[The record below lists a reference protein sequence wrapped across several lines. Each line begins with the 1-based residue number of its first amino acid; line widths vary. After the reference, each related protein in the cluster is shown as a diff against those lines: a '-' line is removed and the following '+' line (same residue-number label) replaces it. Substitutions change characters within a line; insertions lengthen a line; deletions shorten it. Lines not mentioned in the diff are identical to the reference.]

1 MKVPLSWLKDYV
13 DITLPVDKLAER
25 LTLAGLE
32 VESVTRIGE
41 MWERDKLFVG
51 QILAVTQHPDADR
64 LVLARVEYGAAEPL
78 TVVTGAPNLYSYVG
92 QDLSG
97 GRGPK
102 VAFAVVGARLIDGHS
117 AERKIATLKAG
128 KIRGIVSQG
137 MVCSEKELDLSDEHE
152 GILILPDDAPVGMPL
167 VDYMGDAVVE
177 FDIKGAFGH
186 LQCVVGIAR
195 ETAALTG
202 QPMRRDVLTILD
214 RQPVAIVP
222 DADFTGIVIQ
232 APDLCLRYS
241 AALIERVQ
249 VAPSPLWMQQRLARA
264 GMRPI
269 NNVVDITNYVM
280 LELGQPLH
288 AFDYDLLRGRA
299 GGRPTIIM
307 RRAHPGEHLTTL
319 DGVDRALDPDML
331 MITDTAGTIAV
342 GGVMGGANTEV
353 NDGTTSVL
361 LEAANFDFLSIRRTS
376 QMLKLSSEAGSRF
389 GKRVDPELTVIALAR
404 AGQLLEE
411 LAGGKV
417 RPVYGD
423 IYPAKPQPKTI
434 ALDPAYVNRLL
445 GVDVP
450 VEEMVRILRALEF
463 GVSESGGM
471 GEGRKGERESRGT
484 RALSHS
490 PTLPLSSSRFPPTAR
505 TSTSR
510 PTWWK
515 RSAAS
520 TATTG
525 CRTR

>member
-78 TVVTGAPNLYSYVG
+78 TVVTGAPNLYPYAG
-92 QDLSG
+92 QDLN

-241 AALIERVQ
+241 AALIEGVQ

-288 AFDYDLLRGRA
+288 AFDYELLRERRRPRRRPADDHHAPRAPRRAPDDPRRRGSQPRPGHADDHRHRGHHRRRRRDGRREHRGERRDDRRAAGGGQLRLPEHPPHQPTAQALQRGGQPLRQARRSGADRDRA
-299 GGRPTIIM
+299 GAGRSTAGGTG
-307 RRAHPGEHLTTL
+307 RRQSAPGLRRYLSRQTAAE
-319 DGVDRALDPDML
+319 DDRARSGVCQSA
-331 MITDTAGTIAV
+331 AGR
-342 GGVMGGANTEV
+342 GC
-353 NDGTTSVL
+353 
-361 LEAANFDFLSIRRTS
+361 
-376 QMLKLSSEAGSRF
+376 
-389 GKRVDPELTVIALAR
+389 
-404 AGQLLEE
+404 
-411 LAGGKV
+411 AGG
-417 RPVYGD
+417 GD
-423 IYPAKPQPKTI
+423 GADSAARWSSVWQ
-434 ALDPAYVNRLL
+434 RS
-445 GVDVP
+445 
-450 VEEMVRILRALEF
+450 R
-463 GVSESGGM
+463 
-471 GEGRKGERESRGT
+471 GERESRGSKGT
-484 RALSHS
+484 RSLSA
-490 PTLPLSSSRFPPTAR
+490 LPLSRSPSSPSPPTAR
-505 TSTSR
+505 TSTFR

>member
-64 LVLARVEYGAAEPL
+64 LVLARVAYGAAEPL
-78 TVVTGAPNLYSYVG
+78 TVVTGAPNLYPYVG
-92 QDLSG
+92 QDLGG

-214 RQPVAIVP
+214 
-222 DADFTGIVIQ
+222 
-232 APDLCLRYS
+232 
-241 AALIERVQ
+241 
-249 VAPSPLWMQQRLARA
+249 
-264 GMRPI
+264 
-269 NNVVDITNYVM
+269 
-280 LELGQPLH
+280 
-288 AFDYDLLRGRA
+288 
-299 GGRPTIIM
+299 
-307 RRAHPGEHLTTL
+307 
-319 DGVDRALDPDML
+319 
-331 MITDTAGTIAV
+331 
-342 GGVMGGANTEV
+342 
-353 NDGTTSVL
+353 
-361 LEAANFDFLSIRRTS
+361 
-376 QMLKLSSEAGSRF
+376 
-389 GKRVDPELTVIALAR
+389 
-404 AGQLLEE
+404 
-411 LAGGKV
+411 
-417 RPVYGD
+417 
-423 IYPAKPQPKTI
+423 
-434 ALDPAYVNRLL
+434 
-445 GVDVP
+445 
-450 VEEMVRILRALEF
+450 
-463 GVSESGGM
+463 
-471 GEGRKGERESRGT
+471 
-484 RALSHS
+484 
-490 PTLPLSSSRFPPTAR
+490 
-505 TSTSR
+505 STSR
-510 PTWWK
+510 SPSCPTPIS
-515 RSAAS
+515 RAS
-520 TATTG
+520 
-525 CRTR
+525 

>member
-1 MKVPLSWLKDYV
+1 
-13 DITLPVDKLAER
+13 
-25 LTLAGLE
+25 
-32 VESVTRIGE
+32 

-78 TVVTGAPNLYSYVG
+78 TVVTGAPNLYPYVG
-92 QDLSG
+92 QDLG

-232 APDLCLRYS
+232 DSRPVP
-241 AALIERVQ
+241 AL
-249 VAPSPLWMQQRLARA
+249 L
-264 GMRPI
+264 
-269 NNVVDITNYVM
+269 
-280 LELGQPLH
+280 
-288 AFDYDLLRGRA
+288 GRA
-299 GGRPTIIM
+299 DRAACRSRRRRCGCSSGWRAPACGRSTTSWTSPTMSCWSWASRSMRSTTICCASGQAARPTIIM

-319 DGVDRALDPDML
+319 DGVDRAS
-331 MITDTAGTIAV
+331 T
-342 GGVMGGANTEV
+342 
-353 NDGTTSVL
+353 
-361 LEAANFDFLSIRRTS
+361 
-376 QMLKLSSEAGSRF
+376 
-389 GKRVDPELTVIALAR
+389 
-404 AGQLLEE
+404 
-411 LAGGKV
+411 
-417 RPVYGD
+417 
-423 IYPAKPQPKTI
+423 
-434 ALDPAYVNRLL
+434 
-445 GVDVP
+445 
-450 VEEMVRILRALEF
+450 
-463 GVSESGGM
+463 
-471 GEGRKGERESRGT
+471 
-484 RALSHS
+484 
-490 PTLPLSSSRFPPTAR
+490 PT
-505 TSTSR
+505 
-510 PTWWK
+510 
-515 RSAAS
+515 
-520 TATTG
+520 
-525 CRTR
+525 C

>member
-78 TVVTGAPNLYSYVG
+78 TVVTGAPNLYPYAG
-92 QDLSG
+92 QDLG

-152 GILILPDDAPVGMPL
+152 GILILPDDAPVGTPL
-167 VDYMGDAVVE
+167 VDYMGDAIVE

-232 APDLCLRYS
+232 DPDLCLRYS
-241 AALIERVQ
+241 AALIEGVK
-249 VAPSPLWMQQRLARA
+249 VAPSPMWMQQRLARA

-288 AFDYDLLRGRA
+288 AFDYDLLRERA
-299 GGRPTIIM
+299 GDPAGDRPTIIM

-319 DGVDRALDPDML
+319 DGVDRAPRPGHADDHRHRGHDRRRRRDGRREHRGERRHDLRAAGGGQLRLPEHPPHQPDCSSSP
-331 MITDTAGTIAV
+331 ARRP
-342 GGVMGGANTEV
+342 
-353 NDGTTSVL
+353 
-361 LEAANFDFLSIRRTS
+361 AASASASIRS
-376 QMLKLSSEAGSRF
+376 
-389 GKRVDPELTVIALAR
+389 
-404 AGQLLEE
+404 
-411 LAGGKV
+411 
-417 RPVYGD
+417 
-423 IYPAKPQPKTI
+423 
-434 ALDPAYVNRLL
+434 
-445 GVDVP
+445 
-450 VEEMVRILRALEF
+450 
-463 GVSESGGM
+463 
-471 GEGRKGERESRGT
+471 
-484 RALSHS
+484 
-490 PTLPLSSSRFPPTAR
+490 
-505 TSTSR
+505 
-510 PTWWK
+510 
-515 RSAAS
+515 
-520 TATTG
+520 
-525 CRTR
+525 